1 MSLPSRSCC
10 EGASPGNDSGSTTA
24 STSRTGSRSLIS
36 DALPCLQNAFVFGA
50 AVPYTSSRRGFQA
63 ALVLDDHRAA
73 LDVVRLAQMRG
84 DFAERLGVASLELC
98 T

>member
-1 MSLPSRSCC
+1 MTAGRPQHLQAAPVPGPLSVTPYRACKTPSF
-10 EGASPGNDSGSTTA
+10 
-24 STSRTGSRSLIS
+24 L
-36 DALPCLQNAFVFGA
+36 GA